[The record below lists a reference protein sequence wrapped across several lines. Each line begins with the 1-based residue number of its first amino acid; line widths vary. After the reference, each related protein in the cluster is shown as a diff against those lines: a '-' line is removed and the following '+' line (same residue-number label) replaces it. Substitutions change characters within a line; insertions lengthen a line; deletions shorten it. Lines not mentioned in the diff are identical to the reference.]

1 MSADLISD
9 LGGDKPPILVCRSY
23 LGTQI
28 AAAAQGERDRAC
40 PGERDGDWDER
51 RDKIEK

>member
-28 AAAAQGERDRAC
+28 AAAAQGERDRAWL
-40 PGERDGDWDER
+40 GERETETGMRGEIR
-51 RDKIEK
+51 